1 MKMGEQIAFGC
12 KVKIIQISFGMIW
25 KAKMLYISSTE
36 NRNLGHS
43 DADIEKWTLTTF
55 ACSGATFKFC
65 NLGHFNEIPAFP

>member
-1 MKMGEQIAFGC
+1 
-12 KVKIIQISFGMIW
+12 MIW
-25 KAKMLYISSTE
+25 KAKVPYIFSTK
-36 NRNLGHS
+36 NNNLGHG